1 MAMASG
7 PGALCVILGM
17 VAAGLALDSS
27 AFAAPAFTVIGTAPG
42 YAQVGALKGGTLYGT
57 LPYNGDGVLFSMS
70 LSGTY
75 TALHNF
81 TAVTDGSGPRAQL
94 AIDKQGNLYGTTGS
108 GGAYG
113 AGTLWEYTKAGK
125 FRTLHSFGSGADGA
139 VPMQG
144 PAFGQDAIFGSTA
157 EGAIGGSGN
166 IFSYGHKGGYDVLYD
181 FMSGQDGHCP
191 FSGVAVSKSGTLYG
205 TTVGVGYG
213 GNPNGSVWQYTS
225 TGGLQTLY
233 VFTDGA
239 DGEWPTQA
247 PAIDGA
253 GDVFGTTS
261 TQNGSSFA
269 GAVWKIDKAG
279 HFAIMHSLNGAADG
293 YGPNSPLLLDRNG
306 LLFGTASSGG
316 AANDGTVFSV
326 TKGGAFTVV
335 HSFTDTGDGE
345 QPTGNLVQDSQTS
358 LYGGTGTGQVF
369 KIVP

>member
-1 MAMASG
+1 MVVNMAQ
-7 PGALCVILGM
+7 GAGVLTVLLGVTATGHVI
-17 VAAGLALDSS
+17 
-27 AFAAPAFTVIGTAPG
+27 AAPAFAVIGTAPG
-42 YAQVGALKGGTLYGT
+42 YAQIGALKGGTLFGT
-57 LPYNGDGVLFSMS
+57 LPYNGDGVLFSMTA
-70 LSGTY
+70 SGTFA
-75 TALHNF
+75 ALHNF
-81 TAVTDGSGPRAQL
+81 NAASDGSGPRAQL
-94 AIDKQGNLYGTTGS
+94 AVDKQGDLYGTTGS

-113 AGTLWEYTKAGK
+113 AGTLWEYTAAGK
-125 FRTLHSFGSGADGA
+125 FRTLHSFGNGSDGS

-144 PAFGQDAIFGSTA
+144 PTLGRHGAVYGSTA

-191 FSGVAVSKSGTLYG
+191 FSGVAVSKNGTLYG

-225 TGGLQTLY
+225 GGGLQTLY

-247 PAIDGA
+247 PAIDA
-253 GDVFGTTS
+253 TGDVFGTTS
-261 TQNGSSFA
+261 TQNGSGFA

-279 HFAIMHSLNGAADG
+279 HFAILHSLNGAADG
-293 YGPNSPLLLDRNG
+293 YGPNSPLLLDNDG
-306 LLFGTASSGG
+306 VLFGTANSGG
-316 AANDGTVFSV
+316 PANDGTVFSV

-335 HSFTDTGDGE
+335 HSFTNTGDGA
-345 QPTGNLVQDSQTS
+345 QPTGNLVQDSQAA
-358 LYGGTGTGQVF
+358 LYGGTATGQVF